1 MEDHEE
7 LFGNPSVRRLRMAII
22 GSGGGWHTQALV
34 SAAKRLGHE
43 AIPIAYKQLVGRV
56 AFDRPSLLA
65 GGVDLLDV
73 DRVLVR
79 SVPAGTLEQ
88 VILRVDALHR
98 LEAAGVKVLNPPS
111 AIESA
116 VDKYLGAA
124 RLSAAGL
131 LVPRTIACERAKD
144 ILQAFDEL
152 GGDVVIKPLFGSEGK
167 GIVRVSDRE
176 IALRVAQSLEQM
188 GAVGLV
194 QEYIPHEG
202 FDIRAYVLGDRV
214 VASMRRFAAV
224 GDFRSNV
231 SQGGR
236 AEGVEL
242 SQPLVDLARRAVA
255 GMGGAMGGVDLLPA
269 RDGRIYVIE
278 VNSSPGFRALEQ
290 ATGVDVAGATIEFAV
305 DGCW

>member
-1 MEDHEE
+1 M
-7 LFGNPSVRRLRMAII
+7 RRLRMAIV
-22 GSGGGWHTQALV
+22 GSGGGWHTEALV

-43 AIPIAYKQLVGRV
+43 PIPIAYKQLVGRV
-56 AFDRPSLLA
+56 SVDQSSLSA
-65 GGVDLLDV
+65 GGVDLFEV

-88 VILRVDALHR
+88 VIMRVDALHR

-111 AIESA
+111 AIEAA

-124 RLSAAGL
+124 KLSAAGL

-176 IALRVAQSLEQM
+176 IALRVAQSLELM

-194 QEYIPHEG
+194 QEFVPHEG

-214 VASMRRFAAV
+214 IASMKRFVAA
-224 GDFRSNV
+224 GEFRSNV
-231 SQGGR
+231 SQGAR
-236 AEGVEL
+236 AEGIEL
-242 SQPLVDLARRAVA
+242 SEPLTELALRAVA
-255 GMGGAMGGVDLLPA
+255 GVGGVMGGVDLLPA
-269 RDGRIYVIE
+269 RDGRVYVIE

-290 ATGVDVAGATIEFAV
+290 ATGVDVAGATIEFAA
-305 DGCW
+305 DGSW

>member
-1 MEDHEE
+1 
-7 LFGNPSVRRLRMAII
+7 
-22 GSGGGWHTQALV
+22 
-34 SAAKRLGHE
+34 
-43 AIPIAYKQLVGRV
+43 
-56 AFDRPSLLA
+56 
-65 GGVDLLDV
+65 
-73 DRVLVR
+73 
-79 SVPAGTLEQ
+79 
-88 VILRVDALHR
+88 
-98 LEAAGVKVLNPPS
+98 LEAAGVRVLNPPS
-111 AIESA
+111 AIEAS

-124 RLSAAGL
+124 KLSAAGL
-131 LVPRTIACERAKD
+131 FVPRTIACERAKD

-176 IALRVAQSLEQM
+176 IALRVAQSLELV

-202 FDIRAYVLGDRV
+202 FDVRAYVLGDRV
-214 VASMRRFAAV
+214 VAGMKRHAAA

-236 AEGVEL
+236 AEGIEL
-242 SQPLVDLARRAVA
+242 SESLAELATRAVA
-255 GMGGAMGGVDLLPA
+255 GVGAAMGGVDLLPA
-269 RDGRIYVIE
+269 GDGRVYVIE

-290 ATGVDVAGATIEFAV
+290 ASGVDVAKATIEFAA